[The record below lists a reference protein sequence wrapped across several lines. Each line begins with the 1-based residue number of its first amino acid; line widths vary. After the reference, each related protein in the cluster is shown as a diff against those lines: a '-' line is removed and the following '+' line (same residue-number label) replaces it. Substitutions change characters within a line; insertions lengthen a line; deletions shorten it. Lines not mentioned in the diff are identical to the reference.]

1 MAVFSRYAK
10 VLEADGSPMTVRAAL
25 GLINQSLDQILAEQE
40 GDFDPDTRFAVTWFE
55 QHGPDEGPFGEADVL
70 ARAKNTSVNGL
81 ERGGVLVSRAGKV
94 RLLDRGE
101 LDEAWDPATDR
112 RVTVWEVAQH
122 LIKRLEEHGE
132 GAAAD
137 LLRRVGGLGETARE
151 LAYRLYTVCERKGWA
166 QEAVAYNALV
176 IAWPEIARRVAGT
189 PEALAQQALEV

>member
-1 MAVFSRYAK
+1 
-10 VLEADGSPMTVRAAL
+10 MTVRAAL